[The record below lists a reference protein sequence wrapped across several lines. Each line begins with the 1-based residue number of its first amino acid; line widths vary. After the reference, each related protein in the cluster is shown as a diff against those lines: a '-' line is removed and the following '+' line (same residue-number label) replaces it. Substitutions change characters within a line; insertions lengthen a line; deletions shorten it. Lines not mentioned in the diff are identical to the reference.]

1 MSIQQEAYIGV
12 NCLKDFSFILKKF
25 NPKRIFLVR
34 GKKSYHLCGAEKVI
48 NDTLKDFSSEVLL
61 FCDFEE
67 NPKIEDVKKG
77 LSILEKFNPDIIIAI
92 GGGSVLDISK
102 LIRFFHSYEGE
113 ETGNKFEQKCPLIPL
128 LALPTTAGTG
138 CEATHFAVM
147 YKDKVK
153 YSVEHDDI
161 LPDFAFVYPPFTYNN
176 PSYLTACTGFDALA
190 QGIEAYWNVN
200 ATVESDEYAMKAIQ
214 LLWPNLPLAVNS
226 PTEEVR
232 NKVSEGAYWAGR
244 AINIT
249 KTTAPHAFSYPF
261 TTYFGYPHGHAVAL
275 TFPFFFDLNC
285 NKMNNSNVYI
295 DDKIKYWR
303 KIDILENLLGIP
315 NEKELEMLMKYVN
328 KIFSK
333 RPKINSFDAYLKL
346 VNLQRL
352 KNNPIILDEFVIEKL
367 NNYLSIYKG
376 NHG

>member
-1 MSIQQEAYIGV
+1 MSIIQEAYIGID
-12 NCLKDFSFILKKF
+12 CLMDFSCILKNF
-25 NPKRIFLVR
+25 NPKRIFLIR
-34 GKKSYHLCGAEKVI
+34 GKKSYQLCGAERVI
-48 NDTLKDFSSEVLL
+48 HDVLKDFSVEVMS
-61 FCDFEE
+61 FYDFEE

-77 LSILEKFNPDIIIAI
+77 LSILETFNPDIIIAI

-102 LIRFFHSYEGE
+102 LIRFFNSYEGE
-113 ETGNKFEQKCPLIPL
+113 EIGNEFKQKCPLIPL

-161 LPDFAFVYPPFTYNN
+161 LPNFAFVYPPFTYNN
-176 PSYLTACTGFDALA
+176 PAYLTACTGFDALS
-190 QGIEAYWNVN
+190 QSIEAYWNVN
-200 ATVESDEYAMKAIQ
+200 ATEESDEYAIKAIK

-226 PTEEVR
+226 PSEEVR

-261 TTYFGYPHGHAVAL
+261 TTYYGYPHGHAVAL

-285 NKMNNSNVYI
+285 NRNNNYNI
-295 DDKIKYWR
+295 YYNDNIKYWE
-303 KIDILENLLGIP
+303 KIDKLKTFMNISNG
-315 NEKELEMLMKYVN
+315 KELNILTNYTN
-328 KIFSK
+328 NIFSK
-333 RPKINSFDAYLKL
+333 SPKINSYETYLEL

-352 KNNPIILDEFVIEKL
+352 KNNPIIVDELVIEKL
-367 NNYLSIYKG
+367 KHYLSTYKQL
-376 NHG
+376 